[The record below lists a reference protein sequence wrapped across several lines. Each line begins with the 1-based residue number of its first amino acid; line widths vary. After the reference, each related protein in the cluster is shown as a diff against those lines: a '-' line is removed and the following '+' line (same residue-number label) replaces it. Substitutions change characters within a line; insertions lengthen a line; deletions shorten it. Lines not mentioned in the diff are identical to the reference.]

1 METLSELLRHTI
13 IVPKLSKM
21 ISGDRSG
28 WTLKEWRIF
37 APEQL
42 KDNPKL
48 YAELIAADKEKSIN
62 NGKHTLEYLRK
73 HDPEYLRE
81 HPEVYKKLLT
91 NI

>member
-1 METLSELLRHTI
+1 
-13 IVPKLSKM
+13 M

-62 NGKHTLEYLRK
+62 NSKHTLEYLRK
-73 HDPEYLRE
+73 HDPEYLKE
-81 HPEVYKKLLT
+81 HPEVYKHLLT